1 MEPLS
6 DDSIMREM
14 AHMSQVIARRSRQA
28 GGATGASF
36 VLAVLASHEEAMVE
50 GFAPRLLSQVELA
63 DIVGIRPQSLGALL
77 ARLEAD
83 GCIERA
89 AGEQDRRAQRRARL
103 APPLQAVPASNAAR
117 RAGRLGARWK
127 SYGRIC
133 PGGRYARAPAV
144 SESGAFSGSMGG
156 MSQLSPGRCGSMA
169 SSSPAACKRSK

>member
-14 AHMSQVIARRSRQA
+14 AHMSQVIARR
-28 GGATGASF
+28 
-36 VLAVLASHEEAMVE
+36 EEAMVE

-89 AGEQDRRAQRRARL
+89 AGEQDRRARQVKLTDHGRDQAQEARDHQRAFARDTL
-103 APPLQAVPASNAAR
+103 AVLDDAEKRQLAAIVLKLNAA
-117 RAGRLGARWK
+117 LG
-127 SYGRIC
+127 
-133 PGGRYARAPAV
+133 
-144 SESGAFSGSMGG
+144 
-156 MSQLSPGRCGSMA
+156 
-169 SSSPAACKRSK
+169 